1 MKDELTLE
9 ELKQRIVQQ
18 MDELYLLELLNI
30 TTEELVDRLTD
41 DIIDNFDKI
50 KEALE

>member
-41 DIIDNFDKI
+41 DIIDHFDKI